1 MNKSIALSKL
11 EEPPLFMLFIA
22 MISLVINLCFPQYS
36 AMADNR
42 KQDFEREEY
51 LNRSI
56 SLDTVKEEIEKMK
69 NAKQNINNPETE
81 KFAELSLERKVAKR
95 TKVVIVTAYSSTIDQ
110 CDSSPF
116 ITASGSRVRDGIIA
130 TNALA
135 FGTKVKFPSAF
146 GDKVFVVEDRMNARY
161 SDRAD
166 IWFETREEAK
176 RFGVKRLEMIVVS

>member
-22 MISLVINLCFPQYS
+22 TISLVINICFPQYS
-36 AMADNR
+36 AMADSR
-42 KQDFEREEY
+42 KQEFERENSLSQSIT
-51 LNRSI
+51 LNSI
-56 SLDTVKEEIEKMK
+56 KEEIEKTK
-69 NAKQNINNPETE
+69 NAKQKINNQEVE
-81 KFAELSLERKVAKR
+81 NFAELVLEKSVTKHA
-95 TKVVIVTAYSSTIDQ
+95 KVVTVTAYSSTVDQ

-130 TNALA
+130 TNALS
-135 FGTKVKFPSAF
+135 FGTKVKFPSVF

-176 RFGVKRLEMIVVS
+176 QFGVKRLEMVIVS